1 MTFEKFD
8 DSSNEPYISFTSP
21 SAGSN
26 KVYIKN
32 MVRITDGTESEIKFL
47 ANVFS
52 IIIDEFGR
60 YHHI

>member
-1 MTFEKFD
+1 MIVPVNLIY
-8 DSSNEPYISFTSP
+8 S

-47 ANVFS
+47 ANVIFNNY
-52 IIIDEFGR
+52 R
-60 YHHI
+60 